1 MLVANLATLIF
12 MKAQMAFW
20 LFQGEGQEIN
30 WDPLSL
36 WNQMGWLARG
46 IVIILLIMSAW
57 SIGVMIDRW
66 VAFNAAR
73 EESRCCALAGAGAV
87 REGKLDED
95 KREAERN

>member
-1 MLVANLATLIF
+1 MLVANLATYIF
-12 MKAQMAFW
+12 VKAQIAFW
-20 LFQGEGQEIN
+20 LFQGETQEVN

-66 VAFNAAR
+66 MAYSAAR
-73 EESRCCALAGAGAV
+73 KQSRAFAPAVAGALRDG
-87 REGKLDED
+87 RIDEAI
-95 KREAERN
+95 KVQFHM